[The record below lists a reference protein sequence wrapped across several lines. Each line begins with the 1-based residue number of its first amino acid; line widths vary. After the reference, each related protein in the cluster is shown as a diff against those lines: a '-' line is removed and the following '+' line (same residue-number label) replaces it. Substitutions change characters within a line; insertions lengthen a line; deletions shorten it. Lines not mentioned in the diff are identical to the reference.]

1 MTKHSTFN
9 PVFIPRLREDEHLLR
24 AARALIAR
32 CSIRRHVLETPGARR
47 SELGTAAL
55 EADVRDYRAT
65 AIDLLLFYDLRLF
78 YNEVIRRRNAELN
91 ELADLY
97 GARK

>member
-32 CSIRRHVLETPGARR
+32 CSIRRYVLETPGARR

-65 AIDLLLFYDLRLF
+65 AVDLLLF
-78 YNEVIRRRNAELN
+78 YNEVILRRNAELD